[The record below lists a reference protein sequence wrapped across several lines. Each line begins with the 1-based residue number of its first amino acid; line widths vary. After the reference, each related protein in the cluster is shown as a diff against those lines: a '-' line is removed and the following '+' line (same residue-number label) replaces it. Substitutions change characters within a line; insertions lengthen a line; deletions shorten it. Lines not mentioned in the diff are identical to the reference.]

1 MELPKSLNK
10 YAKVFGGE
18 EIQRVYAEQMALAE
32 ESANQIFRQR
42 LRDSDVVCRLLVE
55 GHTPEELADAG
66 ATLTWVQ
73 KLAQDQKELDKAVT
87 ALVRE
92 KAAAHISHAMV
103 RAIEEPLPLE
113 LVSTVFAVD
122 KNLIQRFAMTDYRTI
137 FGMPSKRER
146 QIREE

>member
-18 EIQRVYAEQMALAE
+18 ETQKVYAEQMALAE
-32 ESANQIFRQR
+32 ESTNQIFRQR

-103 RAIEEPLPLE
+103 RAI
-113 LVSTVFAVD
+113 VAVD
-122 KNLIQRFAMTDYRTI
+122 KNLVQRFATVDYRTI
-137 FGMPSKRER
+137 FGMPPKRE
-146 QIREE
+146 

>member
-18 EIQRVYAEQMALAE
+18 EIQKVYAEQMALAE
-32 ESANQIFRQR
+32 ESTNQIFCQR
-42 LRDSDVVCRLLVE
+42 LRDSDAVYRLLVE
-55 GHTPEELADAG
+55 GHTPEELAGAG

-73 KLAQDQKELDKAVT
+73 KLAQDQKGLDKAVT

-92 KAAAHISHAMV
+92 KVAAHMSYAMV

-122 KNLIQRFAMTDYRTI
+122 KNLVQRFAAVDYRTI
-137 FGMPSKRER
+137 FGMPPKKELR
-146 QIREE
+146 IREE

>member
-18 EIQRVYAEQMALAE
+18 EIQKVYAEQMALAE
-32 ESANQIFRQR
+32 ESTDQIFCQR

-66 ATLTWVQ
+66 ATLTRVQ
-73 KLAQDQKELDKAVT
+73 KLAQDQKGLDKAVT
-87 ALVRE
+87 ALVQE
-92 KAAAHISHAMV
+92 KAAAHMSYAMV

-122 KNLIQRFAMTDYRTI
+122 KNLLQRFAAVDYRTI
-137 FGMPSKRER
+137 YGMPPKKE
-146 QIREE
+146 

>member
-18 EIQRVYAEQMALAE
+18 EIQKVYAEQMALAE
-32 ESANQIFRQR
+32 ESTNQIFCQR

-55 GHTPEELADAG
+55 GHTPVELADAG

-73 KLAQDQKELDKAVT
+73 KLAQDQKGLDKAVT

-92 KAAAHISHAMV
+92 KVAAHMSYAVV

-122 KNLIQRFAMTDYRTI
+122 KNLVQRFAAVDYRTI
-137 FGMPSKRER
+137 FGMPPKKG
-146 QIREE
+146 

>member
-18 EIQRVYAEQMALAE
+18 EIQKVYAEQMALAE
-32 ESANQIFRQR
+32 ESTDQIFCQR

-66 ATLTWVQ
+66 ATLTRVQ
-73 KLAQDQKELDKAVT
+73 KLAQDQKGLDKAVT
-87 ALVRE
+87 ALVQE
-92 KAAAHISHAMV
+92 KAAAHMSYAMV

-122 KNLIQRFAMTDYRTI
+122 KNLLQRFVAVDYRTI
-137 FGMPSKRER
+137 FGMPSKKE
-146 QIREE
+146 